1 MKTYRMTIELQSD
14 TNPADWL
21 FTDRL
26 IIDEEYRVIHIKELG
41 NERDSN

>member
-14 TNPADWL
+14 TDPATWSYQ
-21 FTDRL
+21 DRL
-26 IIDEEYRVIHIKELG
+26 IIEEYRVIHVKELG